1 MNPCSNDNS
10 NNNHRFHTFIH
21 TLRCKIDRLQL
32 LQPKQWS
39 SSYGHTNAHAQTSFT
54 SLAYVFDVGLC
65 SLHTPEPIREYE
77 PTSYTYKSKT
87 KQDV

>member
-10 NNNHRFHTFIH
+10 NNNHRYHTFIH
-21 TLRCKIDRLQL
+21 TLRCKTDRLQL

-39 SSYGHTNAHAQTSFT
+39 SSYGHTFGHR
-54 SLAYVFDVGLC
+54 LHHWRIFDVGLC